1 MNFNIS
7 TNQPVEVKELKP
19 WQGLLLGMVFTI
31 IGIVI
36 LYFGISSI
44 NEHNL
49 KKETYT
55 EVTSKVVEYEY
66 NSDGLQA
73 IVVEYIVDGQT
84 YKKISD
90 VYTDVPLIIGTEV
103 SLKYNPK
110 DPKDAIFTT
119 DGSNIIVPIAG
130 AIFTLVGIY
139 CIYCSFKNKNKA
151 LSPESQ
157 VVIQQSELY
166 NNINSK
172 TQVSNN
178 IQDNEQ
184 SLNNSQVQQQ
194 TSTYNPQD
202 STADANIN
210 NQDNN
215 INM

>member
-44 NEHNL
+44 NEHNF

-55 EVTSKVVEYEY
+55 EVTSKVVEYKY

-103 SLKYNPK
+103 SIKYNPK

-139 CIYCSFKNKNKA
+139 CIYYSFKNKNKA
-151 LSPESQ
+151 LLPESQ

-184 SLNNSQVQQQ
+184 SLNNSQVQQH

-202 STADANIN
+202 STDDANIN